1 MKLPDQ
7 SSFREQ
13 ILSVHQLLGQVSEQ
27 QGRRPFREGGWSRK
41 EILGHLID
49 SALNNHQ
56 RFVRAALAGAY
67 DGPSYQQEG
76 WVAMHGYEYM
86 PWSVLL
92 EHWLGQNQLL
102 CEVVERIPEERFDA
116 LCRIGESAPVTLRFL
131 LEDLSGSSSPPRG
144 ADCRVRNPRSLKPR
158 HKSLNVQ

>member
-1 MKLPDQ
+1 MDLSNQ

-13 ILSVHQLLGQVSEQ
+13 IHSVYQLLRQITEQ
-27 QGRRPFREGGWSRK
+27 QSQQPFREGGWSRK

-56 RFVRAALAGAY
+56 RFVRAALTGAY

-76 WVAMHGYEYM
+76 WVVIHGYKCM
-86 PWSVLL
+86 AWSILL
-92 EHWLGQNQLL
+92 EHWRGQNELL

-131 LEDLSGSSSPPRG
+131 IEDYL
-144 ADCRVRNPRSLKPR
+144 VHL
-158 HKSLNVQ
+158 HHHVQQIAG